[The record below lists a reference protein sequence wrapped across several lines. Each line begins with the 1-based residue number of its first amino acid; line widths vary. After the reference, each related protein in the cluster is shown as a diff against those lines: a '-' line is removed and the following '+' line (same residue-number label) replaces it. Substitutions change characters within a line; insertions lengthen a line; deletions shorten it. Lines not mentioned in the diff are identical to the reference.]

1 MVVFQA
7 LTRSQWQGSARIA
20 IATLITG
27 AIVFRWAAG
36 SSVDIWYAL
45 YGVARSNLANEEL
58 SIRVGRERLLG
69 TAFGGV
75 IAALLLLVG
84 NPWLWV
90 GLAYL
95 LVELLGSQLG
105 LSRGSRTNAMV
116 AAVMV
121 LMVPNN
127 SAEGFNYVLYRTLWH
142 GLGLGIGM
150 AVEHLFWPSNA
161 NQRLRQSEQRLI
173 AFLKDL
179 FLNPNPS
186 GDAQQSRQLVQ
197 LYRGV
202 RELQTTLVTT
212 ARSQGPLDHAVVHGA
227 ALLRQSNASPGPLEQ
242 QCQQLDREALGA
254 HLAVLEAK
262 PQP

>member
-7 LTRSQWQGSARIA
+7 LTRTQWQGSARIA
-20 IATLITG
+20 IATLIT
-27 AIVFRWAAG
+27 AAMVFRWAAG
-36 SSVDIWYAL
+36 STVDIWYAL

-58 SIRVGRERLLG
+58 SIRVGRERLWG

-75 IAALLLLVG
+75 LAALLLLIG

-95 LVELLGSQLG
+95 LVELLGAHLG
-105 LSRGSRTNAMV
+105 LSRGTRTNAMV

-150 AVEHLFWPSNA
+150 AIEHLFWPSNA
-161 NQRLRQSEQRLI
+161 KQRLIQSEQRLM

-186 GDAQQSRQLVQ
+186 ADAAKSRQLVQ

-202 RELQTTLVTT
+202 RELQTTQTP
-212 ARSQGPLDHAVVHGA
+212 ARAHGSLDHAVAHGA
-227 ALLRQSNASPGPLEQ
+227 ALLRQSNASPGPLERH
-242 QCQQLDREALGA
+242 CQQLDREALGK
-254 HLAVLEAK
+254 HLAQLEAK